1 MGCNSAPILVDIET
15 WLNRRVSPCL
25 LTLTIDS
32 FAAMLNCEFSD
43 HPDYDALELQWFDD
57 ERHGRGMLAFLSRRS
72 DGRVDYYLQPGLRLD
87 RDAYAIGGGVG
98 AWVETEFE
106 TARLIVA
113 DDGVFAEAHFV
124 DVDGR
129 AIEVRIDDRDGQQR
143 ERAGLLAPISAGI
156 QHPNSLMLVWL
167 PSFDL
172 LRATSNKPV
181 IRIGGAD
188 ARVGRLPGE
197 RLHRRILVKYAAPI
211 VVATVA
217 EAYDGPIAGLETS
230 HQLVSGAAGSVGAVV
245 AAADGHIARLC
256 FVPEIPDPEAMSVDS
271 SATGRWQIAIDG
283 TGITGGS
290 WAIHRTHDRLELGVD
305 VTERWRPGPL
315 PLLMRLVTTMVPVFR
330 RWPTSYRWRATAQ
343 LGADPTLTSR
353 WERTGSGG
361 RYLNQDTSR

>member
-32 FAAMLNCEFSD
+32 FATMLNCEFSD

-167 PSFDL
+167 PSF
-172 LRATSNKPV
+172 
-181 IRIGGAD
+181 
-188 ARVGRLPGE
+188 
-197 RLHRRILVKYAAPI
+197 
-211 VVATVA
+211 
-217 EAYDGPIAGLETS
+217 
-230 HQLVSGAAGSVGAVV
+230 
-245 AAADGHIARLC
+245 
-256 FVPEIPDPEAMSVDS
+256 
-271 SATGRWQIAIDG
+271 
-283 TGITGGS
+283 
-290 WAIHRTHDRLELGVD
+290 
-305 VTERWRPGPL
+305 
-315 PLLMRLVTTMVPVFR
+315 
-330 RWPTSYRWRATAQ
+330 
-343 LGADPTLTSR
+343 
-353 WERTGSGG
+353 
-361 RYLNQDTSR
+361 